1 MKQYFPQSQRQTLQ
15 YEIYIT
21 FLKKKKKADVTK
33 LVANYLQTRET
44 GTFPPSDVIKA
55 TIYSLK

>member
-1 MKQYFPQSQRQTLQ
+1 MKQYFPQSWRQTLQ

-21 FLKKKKKADVTK
+21 FLKKKKADVTK

-44 GTFPPSDVIKA
+44 GMFPPSDV
-55 TIYSLK
+55 SL